1 MATIAF
7 VFFIELAVFLIST
20 LCAARLCI
28 CGTRGVWRYAGF
40 WVAALL
46 GALLLLRPHGDTF
59 TALDHSG
66 YRLMAFAFAEGR
78 GFNDVDATVLELPE
92 DVRQDVTLLP
102 YTKDRNTRDRSFRL
116 LSDQTGI
123 TEPFFYPTLPLG
135 ASILQRLFPQRGM
148 DFFAPLFGLFF
159 ALVLLAMGRR
169 EGGAGGLLL
178 AAALFLATPLPAMLF
193 RGFYAELCG
202 ASLAALAA
210 THWLTLPAGRPVSLA
225 AYLALGLAP
234 AFHPA
239 LIVMSLPLL
248 AVLIVADGGP
258 ARRIVMGLAMFA
270 IGPAFLMWL
279 TARVCAP
286 YGRLHWQTL
295 IVNFKYSQSHQ
306 VVYVF
311 AAFCGL
317 AMLGLLIWR
326 FFDHAAFR
334 RAIDRLRPWAAAWLL
349 LALVPVALAL
359 LFWRE
364 SAQVWRGLTDL
375 WNGVR
380 WPAAILALGCA
391 VPLVFSRTVARARLL
406 AGLAIALLPVFAYLK
421 GAEQMAMWSQRRLG
435 PFVVLLLPALLLPA
449 AQWMRVLSV
458 KRRIV
463 ALGLGGLT
471 LALGL
476 ANAVRWPAPYWVQ
489 QEAGALE
496 HVNELKERI
505 GSRLVLFDYLPD
517 SFPFAV
523 DNQTRAIGWNSEA
536 KPKHWAEWIRWAR
549 IRAAT
554 EEVWFASSYSLPLLE
569 EGIRFEPLFTENIP
583 LVRVHSKRALPAVA
597 RESERKLT
605 FARVESVG
613 DEEFVQDKLFDGS
626 PTALRAPWGPQQS
639 LVLPEGTRGD
649 GQWSRE
655 GSGVIGPIPRSGRI
669 RMTLIAASNQGKP
682 VQRLRVVPP
691 WGEQGAQ
698 WLDVTPGAS
707 ELTAWFDAPNHADLP
722 RTGVYRFYAETP
734 FNPQALGRSDRLP
747 DGLGALMHRVKFAV
761 AEQ

>member
-1 MATIAF
+1 M
-7 VFFIELAVFLIST
+7 FFIGLAVFLVSI
-20 LCAARLCI
+20 LCAARLCA
-28 CGTRGVWRYAGF
+28 CGTRGVWRYFGF

-46 GALLLLRPHGDTF
+46 AAFLLLRPHGDTF

-78 GFNDVDATVLELPE
+78 GFNDVDATVLDLPE

-116 LSDQTGI
+116 LSDQTGR

-135 ASILQRLFPQRGM
+135 ASILQRLFPQGGM
-148 DFFAPLFGLFF
+148 DYFTPLFGLFF

-193 RGFYAELCG
+193 RGFFAELCG
-202 ASLAALAA
+202 AALAALAA
-210 THWLTLPAGRPVSLA
+210 THWMMRPAGRPVSLA

-239 LIVMSLPLL
+239 LIVVSLPLL
-248 AVLIVADGGP
+248 AVLIVVDGGS
-258 ARRIVMGLAMFA
+258 ARRLLRGLATFA

-286 YGRLHWQTL
+286 YGRLRWRTL
-295 IVNFKYSQSHQ
+295 IVNFKYSQAHQ
-306 VVYVF
+306 VVDVF
-311 AAFCGL
+311 AVVFGGML
-317 AMLGLLIWR
+317 LGLLVWR
-326 FFDHAAFR
+326 LRDQTSFR
-334 RAIDRLRPWAAAWLL
+334 RAIERLRPRAAAWLL
-349 LALVPVALAL
+349 LALAPVALAL

-364 SAQVWRGLTDL
+364 SAQVWRGLADL

-380 WPAAILALGCA
+380 WPATILVLGCA
-391 VPLVFSRTVARARLL
+391 VPLVFSRTAARARLL
-406 AGLAIALLPVFAYLK
+406 AGFAIALLPVFAYLK

-449 AQWMRVLSV
+449 ARWMGTLSA
-458 KRRIV
+458 KRRTV

-476 ANAVRWPAPYWVQ
+476 ANAVRWPTPYWVR

-505 GSRLVLFDYLPD
+505 GSRLVVFDYLPD

-523 DNQTRAIGWNSEA
+523 DNQTRAIGWNNDGKA
-536 KPKHWAEWIRWAR
+536 AHWADIIHWAR
-549 IRAAT
+549 ARSLT
-554 EEVWFASSYSLPLLE
+554 EEVWYVTSRSLPQLE
-569 EGIRFEPLFTENIP
+569 DGIRFTPLFVEHIP
-583 LVRVHSKRALPAVA
+583 ITRVHSKRALPAVA
-597 RESERKLT
+597 REGERKLS
-605 FARVESVG
+605 FSRIEPI
-613 DEEFVQDKLFDGS
+613 EEEDASQDKLFDGS
-626 PTALRAPWGPQQS
+626 PAALRAPWGPQQS
-639 LVLPEGTRGD
+639 LVLPDGTRGD

-669 RMTLIAASNQGKP
+669 QMTLIAASNQGKP

-698 WLDVTPGAS
+698 WLDVTPGAT
-707 ELTAWFDAPNHADLP
+707 ELTAWFDAPTHADLP

-734 FNPQALGRSDRLP
+734 FNPRALGRSDRLP
-747 DGLGALMHRVKFAV
+747 DGLGVLMHRVKFAF
-761 AEQ
+761 AE